1 MLYEAHFG
9 LTDLPFRNTPDP
21 RYVCWLPQ
29 YEQALAMVE
38 YAIEEREMVLLTG
51 DIGVGK
57 TTVIRAALQQVEA
70 AAARVVVLVYPRMTP
85 YQLLAQLA
93 TALEVPPARSRY
105 VLMNQLAERLVD
117 LWQEGCRVA
126 LVLDEAHLL
135 PSKAVFD
142 EIRFLSNLQLDTAN
156 LLGIVLVGQ
165 PEVETSLCPGP
176 ARDRRRPGPFRSFC
190 PCAIIHDARR
200 SAGSDAGYRMH
211 TRCVGF
217 SKREPGIP
225 PGIGCQ
231 VPGTRCR
238 IPTTW
243 HLVPD
248 TRYRINAEGRIPSTE
263 DRAGRPG
270 TGKRAHEICRIGR
283 ARILATRYP
292 EPGTWHPCPIPT
304 FCMIPHE

>member
-1 MLYEAHFG
+1 VTPLARLPDGADLLHERGWIIAVLPVSTMLYEAHFG

-70 AAARVVVLVYPRMTP
+70 ATARVVVLVYPRMTP

-165 PEVETSLCPGP
+165 PEVETTL
-176 ARDRRRPGPFRSFC
+176 RRRAYAAFRQRISMHLRLRPLQPEEVTTYIRHRWEQAGGTWPGPFR
-190 PCAIIHDARR
+190 PDALEAIAALSQGYPRVINHLAHLALMEAFAQDRPAIDADLVRSVR
-200 SAGSDAGYRMH
+200 SA
-211 TRCVGF
+211 
-217 SKREPGIP
+217 
-225 PGIGCQ
+225 
-231 VPGTRCR
+231 
-238 IPTTW
+238 
-243 HLVPD
+243 LV
-248 TRYRINAEGRIPSTE
+248 
-263 DRAGRPG
+263 
-270 TGKRAHEICRIGR
+270 
-283 ARILATRYP
+283 L
-292 EPGTWHPCPIPT
+292 
-304 FCMIPHE
+304 